1 MQTPAST
8 RVASPALP
16 WPHLLLALAVIAVW
30 GTNFVVIGVALGRMP
45 PLTFATL
52 RFVLAALPWLL
63 FVRPP
68 RDVWPQMVGYG
79 VVTGCGQFG
88 LLYLAMRHDISPGL
102 ASLVIQAQVFFTVG
116 LVALL
121 LRERPARRQIAA
133 MLLAAAGLGIT
144 LLAADAA
151 ATPLGLALTLGAAF
165 SWAVSN
171 LLVKSAGRIDALG
184 FIVWASAFAALS
196 LLVLTLLVEGS
207 GTALGAVVHATPGA
221 WLAVLWQ
228 ALGNTLFGYGAW
240 GWLLARYP
248 AGVVAPLTL
257 LVPVFGMGTSAAVL
271 AEPMPAWKMIA
282 AVLVISGLCINL
294 RPPQRPATPRPY
306 APSTPVGNGRDS

>member
-8 RVASPALP
+8 HVASPALP
-16 WPHLLLALAVIAVW
+16 WRHLLLALAVIAVW
-30 GTNFVVIGVALGRMP
+30 GTNFVVIRVALGHMP

-52 RFVLAALPWLL
+52 RFALAALPWLL

-68 RDVWPQMVGYG
+68 RGVWRQMVGYG

-121 LRERPARRQIAA
+121 LRERPTRRQIIA

-144 LLAADAA
+144 LLAADTA

-184 FIVWASAFAALS
+184 FVVWASAFAALS
-196 LLVLTLLVEGS
+196 LLPLTLLVEGPT
-207 GTALGAVVHATPGA
+207 TAAAAVEHATAGV
-221 WLAVLWQ
+221 WLAMLWQ
-228 ALGNTLFGYGAW
+228 ALANTLFGYGAW
-240 GWLLARYP
+240 SWLLARYP
-248 AGVVAPLTL
+248 AAVVAPLTL
-257 LVPVFGMGTSAAVL
+257 LVPVFGMATSAAVL
-271 AEPMPAWKMIA
+271 AEPMPAWKLA
-282 AVLVISGLCINL
+282 ASALIIGGLVINL
-294 RPPQRPATPRPY
+294 LAPGRRRAPASLAIEQRT
-306 APSTPVGNGRDS
+306 

>member
-1 MQTPAST
+1 MQTPT
-8 RVASPALP
+8 TPHVASPALP
-16 WPHLLLALAVIAVW
+16 WPHLLLAVAVIAVW
-30 GTNFVVIGVALGRMP
+30 GTNFVVIGVALTRMP

-52 RFVLAALPWLL
+52 RFAFAALPWLL

-68 RDVWPQMVGYG
+68 RGVWLQMVGYG

-88 LLYLAMRHDISPGL
+88 LLYLAMRHDISPGM

-121 LRERPARRQIAA
+121 LRERPTRRQIIA

-144 LLAADAA
+144 LLAADVA

-171 LLVKSAGRIDALG
+171 LLVKSSGRIDALG
-184 FIVWASAFAALS
+184 FIVWTSAIAALS
-196 LLVLTLLVEGS
+196 LAALTLLVEGP
-207 GTALGAVVHATPGA
+207 TAAVAAVEHATLGA

-228 ALGNTLFGYGAW
+228 AIGNTLFGYGAW
-240 GWLLARYP
+240 SWLLARYP
-248 AGVVAPLTL
+248 AAVITPLSL
-257 LVPVFGMGTSAAVL
+257 LVPVFGMATSAAVL

-282 AVLVISGLCINL
+282 AVLVIGGLCINL
-294 RPPQRPATPRPY
+294 QRPRRSATHRPH
-306 APSTPVGNGRDS
+306 AASTRIENGRSA

>member
-1 MQTPAST
+1 MPTPAST
-8 RVASPALP
+8 PVASPALP

-30 GTNFVVIGVALGRMP
+30 GTNFVVIGVALAQMP

-52 RFVLAALPWLL
+52 RFAFAALPWLL

-68 RDVWPQMVGYG
+68 RGVWRHVVGYG

-116 LVALL
+116 LVAVL

-133 MLLAAAGLGIT
+133 MLLAAAGLAIT
-144 LLAADAA
+144 LLAADGA

-196 LLVLTLLVEGS
+196 LVALTLAVEGP
-207 GTALGAVVHATPGA
+207 TAAAVAIRHATPGT

-228 ALGNTLFGYGAW
+228 AVGNTLFGYGAW
-240 GWLLARYP
+240 SWLLARYP
-248 AGVVAPLTL
+248 AAVITPLSL
-257 LVPVFGMGTSAAVL
+257 LVPVFGMATSAGVL
-271 AEPMPAWKMIA
+271 GEPMPAWKLAA
-282 AVLVISGLCINL
+282 AVLVIGALCINL
-294 RPPQRPATPRPY
+294 QRPRRSATDRAH
-306 APSTPVGNGRDS
+306 APSIPIENGRNA